1 MDERRHFM
9 NDRVRQLEDWCAEQ
23 LGELVSFEPLA
34 REASTRQFYRA
45 TARHGSRIAMD
56 APPET
61 ENNAQFRA
69 LSGLF
74 RSNGVPVPEVFAFD
88 PRGFLL
94 VSDFGDCRFD
104 HAYAAG
110 QEKKCLE
117 LALEALLRIQSVESV
132 VVPPYEVSRFRDELG
147 IFTEWLV
154 QRFLGLETP
163 VLIDDAWEALIEATQ
178 AQPMVT
184 VHRDYHSRN
193 LLLCDDGSLGIVDFQ
208 DALVGPV
215 TYDLVSLL
223 RDCYHVLSEAT
234 VAEWLTQYLQMAN
247 CGLTARDFRRAFD
260 LTGVQR
266 HLKAAGIFARLKL
279 RDGRDSHLRDIAPTL
294 ERVVDVAGAYPEL
307 MDLSGWVGNTVLPAA
322 IRAVARP

>member
-1 MDERRHFM
+1 MH
-9 NDRVRQLEDWCAEQ
+9 DRVRQLEGWCAEQ
-23 LGELVSFEPLA
+23 LGALVSFEPLA
-34 REASTRQFYRA
+34 REASARQFYRA
-45 TARHGSRIAMD
+45 TAGDGSRIAMD
-56 APPET
+56 APPKT

-69 LSGLF
+69 LSGLL
-74 RSNGVPVPEVFAFD
+74 RANGVPVPEVFAFD

-104 HAYAAG
+104 QAYAAG
-110 QEKKCLE
+110 REEECLE
-117 LALEALLRIQSVESV
+117 LALEALLRIQSVESDL
-132 VVPPYEVSRFRDELG
+132 VPPYRVSRFRDELG

-154 QRFLGLETP
+154 GRLLRLEP
-163 VLIDDAWEALIEATQ
+163 PAFIDDAWETLIDATQ
-178 AQPMVT
+178 SQPMVT

-223 RDCYHVLSEAT
+223 RDCYHAFPEAT
-234 VAEWLTQYLQMAN
+234 VEKWLARYRVRTD
-247 CGLTARDFRRAFD
+247 CGLDSRDFRRAFD

-279 RDGRDSHLRDIAPTL
+279 RDGRDSHLHDIAPTL
-294 ERVVDVAGAYPEL
+294 KRVADVTGRYREL
-307 MDLSGWVGNTVLPAA
+307 MELGRWVGNAVLPAA
-322 IRAVARP
+322 VRVARP

>member
-1 MDERRHFM
+1 MQ
-9 NDRVRQLEDWCAEQ
+9 DRIRQLESWCVEQ
-23 LGELVSFEPLA
+23 LGALLAFEPLA
-34 REASTRQFYRA
+34 QEASTRRFYRA
-45 TARHGSRIAMD
+45 TGRGGSRIAMD

-61 ENNAQFRA
+61 ENNDQFRA
-69 LSGLF
+69 LSELF
-74 RSNGVPVPEVFAFD
+74 RANGVPAPRVFAFD

-110 QEKKCLE
+110 REEQCLD
-117 LALEALLRIQSVESV
+117 LALDALLRIQSVASDI
-132 VVPPYEVSRFRDELG
+132 VPRYEISRFRDELA
-147 IFTEWLV
+147 IFTEWLTG
-154 QRFLGLETP
+154 QFLRLETP
-163 VLIDDAWEALIEATQ
+163 AFIDDAWDTLIDATQ

-208 DALVGPV
+208 DALFGPV

-223 RDCYHVLSEAT
+223 RDCYHVFPDAT
-234 VAEWLTQYLQMAN
+234 VDRWMARYRQISD
-247 CGLTARDFRRAFD
+247 CSLGARDFRRAFD

-279 RDGRDSHLRDIAPTL
+279 RDGRDSHLGDIIPTL
-294 ERVVDVAGAYPEL
+294 DRVVRVAGGYR
-307 MDLSGWVGNTVLPAA
+307 DLSNLSRWIGNVVLPAA
-322 IRAVARP
+322 RRAIEAP

>member
-1 MDERRHFM
+1 M
-9 NDRVRQLEDWCAEQ
+9 NDRVGELEAWCAEQ
-23 LGELVSFEPLA
+23 LGALVSFEPLA

-45 TARHGSRIAMD
+45 TTREGSRIAMD

-69 LSGLF
+69 LSALF
-74 RSNGVPVPEVFAFD
+74 RSHRVPVPEVFAYD
-88 PRGFLL
+88 ARGFIL
-94 VSDFGDCRFD
+94 VSDFGDRRFD
-104 HAYAAG
+104 HAYG
-110 QEKKCLE
+110 EGREEECLD
-117 LALEALLRIQSVESV
+117 LALEALVRIQSIESDM
-132 VVPPYEVSRFRDELG
+132 VPPYEVSRFRDELA

-154 QRFLGLETP
+154 GPFLRLETP
-163 VLIDDAWEALIEATQ
+163 AFINHAWDTLIDATQ

-193 LLLCDDGSLGIVDFQ
+193 LLLCDDGNLGIVDFQ

-223 RDCYHVLSEAT
+223 RDCYHVFPEAI
-234 VAEWLTQYLQMAN
+234 VERWLARYRVRKD
-247 CGLTARDFRRAFD
+247 CGLDSRDFRRAFD

-279 RDGRDSHLRDIAPTL
+279 RDGRDSHLPDIAPTL
-294 ERVVDVAGAYPEL
+294 KRVADVTGKYQEL
-307 MDLSGWVGNTVLPAA
+307 MELGRWVENVVLPAT
-322 IRAVARP
+322 IRTVAQP

>member
-23 LGELVSFEPLA
+23 LGALVSFEPLA
-34 REASTRQFYRA
+34 RDASTRQFYRA
-45 TARHGSRIAMD
+45 TASDGSRIAMD

-94 VSDFGDCRFD
+94 VSDFGDRRFD
-104 HAYAAG
+104 HAYADG
-110 QEKKCLE
+110 REEQCLD
-117 LALEALLRIQSVESV
+117 LALGALLRIQSVESDII
-132 VVPPYEVSRFRDELG
+132 PPYEIGRFRDELG
-147 IFTEWLV
+147 IFTEWLA

-163 VLIDDAWEALIEATQ
+163 SFIANTWEILIAATQ

-193 LLLCDDGSLGIVDFQ
+193 LLLRDDGSLGIVDFQ

-223 RDCYHVLSEAT
+223 RDCYHVFPEAT
-234 VAEWLTQYLQMAN
+234 VAQWLARYLQRAN
-247 CGLTARDFRRAFD
+247 CGMIAPEFRRAFD

-279 RDGRDSHLRDIAPTL
+279 RDGRDSHLCDIAPTL
-294 ERVVDVAGAYPEL
+294 KRVADVTGRYREL
-307 MDLSGWVGNTVLPAA
+307 ADLSRWVGNVVLPAT
-322 IRAVARP
+322 IREAGRP